1 MSICGNFVCAFSHID
16 KGKVHCTRDTYEYKN
31 APYCTATSN
40 NTCGRYKFFSCKI
53 CGHEIKCFQQRDK
66 GVFYSAEKGNFVPK
80 SSTDFAKAVQQN
92 ELINAKRD
100 ICATAVRNYIHGYRT
115 STTVRQLYDKYGN
128 TYSKFTKD
136 YLQNA
141 VEKSIVKYLEY
152 ENNQFKEKL

>member
-1 MSICGNFVCAFSHID
+1 MSICGNFVCVFSYID
-16 KGKVHCTRDTYEYKN
+16 KGKV
-31 APYCTATSN
+31 YCTFGVDDYRKYPDCTAMLN
-40 NTCGRYKFFSCKI
+40 NSCGRYKWFSCKI

-100 ICATAVRNYIHGYRT
+100 ICATAVRNYIQGYRT
-115 STTVRQLYDKYGN
+115 STTVRQLLDKYGKVY
-128 TYSKFTKD
+128 TEFTKE

-152 ENNQFKEKL
+152 ENLHFKERF